1 MILAFETSTRRASL
15 ALYDPDTGA
24 VAEERVFTSDR
35 AHNAAIFA
43 PLGELLEGRR
53 DRLSGILVGLG
64 PGSYGG
70 VRVGLAVAN
79 GLAVALGVPVL
90 GGSSLE
96 AWDVEA
102 DAYIVAGDARRG
114 SGFLAM
120 VRDRKLQ
127 GEPELVPD
135 DGMGARLEAFAADGL
150 GLFSADEKVVAAFP
164 GVVLAHP
171 SAARLAIRHRE
182 TDFGGAVSAPL
193 EPVYLRAPYITEPK
207 ARTAP

>member
-1 MILAFETSTRRASL
+1 MILALETSTRRASL
-15 ALYDPDTGA
+15 ALYDSDAAA
-24 VAEERVFTSDR
+24 VLAERVFTSDR

-53 DRLSGILVGLG
+53 DRLTGILVGLG

-70 VRVGLAVAN
+70 IRVGLAVAN
-79 GLAVALGVPVL
+79 GLSVALGVPVL

-96 AWDVEA
+96 AWEVGA
-102 DAYIVAGDARRG
+102 DSYVVVGDARRG
-114 SGFLAM
+114 SGFLAV
-120 VRDRKLQ
+120 VRDRRLQ

-135 DGMGARLEAFAADGL
+135 GEMGARLEAFASDGL

-164 GVVLAHP
+164 GVIRAHP
-171 SAARLAIRHRE
+171 SAVRLVIRHRE
-182 TDFGGAVSAPL
+182 SDFGGAGSAPL

-207 ARTAP
+207 ARG